1 MSALPAQILQL
12 QNKLNSLASTL
23 DERETIWASGYLAG
37 LAAGGQV
44 PAVAPSASPKPAT
57 SRTLTIWYGSET
69 GNARRVAEGLAEAAG
84 AQGLTVKLANLADVR
99 PQDIRKQERLTL
111 VVSTH
116 GEGAPPENAEDLHRF
131 LLSEHA
137 PRLEQLEYAVFAL
150 GDSSYE
156 HYCQTGKDFDAVLER
171 LGARRA
177 LVRVDA
183 DVDFTTTAERWREQ
197 ALAHFAPASDSDAPP
212 ADTTRPTHLHL
223 VSPTPEHYDRDNP
236 FTAEVVV
243 NQPLTVAP
251 STKSIHHLELSIEGS
266 GIEYQPGDS
275 VGIWA
280 DNAPEL
286 VDEILQLTGLNPAD
300 TVERDGQRRSL
311 HDWLSQHLEL
321 TQLSRPVLQAY
332 ADLAGAEALHARLA
346 ESQTLQAW
354 ISQHQLV
361 DILRLFPAQISATNL
376 VTLLRGM
383 SPRLYSIASSPSTT
397 PDELHLTVSTVGG
410 RGEQGLRAGTASWY
424 LNQRLAVGDRVRLF
438 VQDNPQFRIPQAADA
453 PTIMIGPGTGI
464 APFRAFVNERQAL
477 GHTGRNWLFFGA
489 PHRRT
494 DFLYQLE
501 WQRHLQH
508 GSLERLSL
516 AFSRDQAEK
525 IYVQDRI
532 RQAGAEFQH
541 WLDAG
546 AHVYICGDAQRMAAD
561 VETAIGAV
569 LSEQRGL
576 SATEAS
582 EYLKSLRRAGRYQK
596 DVY

>member
-1 MSALPAQILQL
+1 M
-12 QNKLNSLASTL
+12 
-23 DERETIWASGYLAG
+23 
-37 LAAGGQV
+37 
-44 PAVAPSASPKPAT
+44 
-57 SRTLTIWYGSET
+57 
-69 GNARRVAEGLAEAAG
+69 
-84 AQGLTVKLANLADVR
+84 
-99 PQDIRKQERLTL
+99 
-111 VVSTH
+111 
-116 GEGAPPENAEDLHRF
+116 
-131 LLSEHA
+131 
-137 PRLEQLEYAVFAL
+137 
-150 GDSSYE
+150 
-156 HYCQTGKDFDAVLER
+156 
-171 LGARRA
+171 
-177 LVRVDA
+177 
-183 DVDFTTTAERWREQ
+183 
-197 ALAHFAPASDSDAPP
+197 
-212 ADTTRPTHLHL
+212 
-223 VSPTPEHYDRDNP
+223 
-236 FTAEVVV
+236 
-243 NQPLTVAP
+243 
-251 STKSIHHLELSIEGS
+251 
-266 GIEYQPGDS
+266 
-275 VGIWA
+275 GIWA

-332 ADLAGAEALHARLA
+332 ADLAGAEALQARFA
-346 ESQTLQAW
+346 EPQTLQAW

-361 DILRLFPAQISATNL
+361 DILRLYPAQLSATTL
-376 VTLLRGM
+376 VNLLRGI

-410 RGEQGLRAGTASWY
+410 RGEHGLRAGTASWY

-501 WQRHLQH
+501 WQRHLHH
-508 GSLERLSL
+508 GHLERLSL

-561 VETAIGAV
+561 VETAISAV
-569 LSEQRGL
+569 LSEHRGL